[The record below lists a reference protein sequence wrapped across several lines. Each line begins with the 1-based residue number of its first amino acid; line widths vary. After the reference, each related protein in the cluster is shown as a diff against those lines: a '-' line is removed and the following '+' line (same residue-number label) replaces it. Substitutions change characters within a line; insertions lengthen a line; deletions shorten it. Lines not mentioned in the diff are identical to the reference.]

1 MEYNVGDIL
10 KVDGRRYKILG
21 KLQYKN
27 VDDNCRWMEYRLKP
41 VDGGGEFWLSVDEV
55 YDEYALYCAAKQVS
69 LDGYKKVDEGT
80 QEVIGAW
87 GRADAQ
93 AGDRAAFTEYEDASE
108 ENIISEEVWEDGRE
122 VSIGYYLDWDEITVE
137 TNPKNVQA
145 AKNTAGTNYRK
156 AGSAKPPKKKNK
168 LAVVILCAAVIF
180 LGLAIIGAVSGNK
193 HSISDYLKSNTTAY
207 VYVTS
212 ITGSGKEK
220 ADVYRALTS
229 MDLAAR
235 DILRAIEG
243 DVTDVQQNTEGDDKS
258 ITILT
263 EDEYCLVYTS
273 EDNEVLVQVSSRK
286 FAYTSD
292 TTPYRCHARTY
303 RYYRGFYF
311 TRGFTRDRSSFSSY
325 NSAYSDYDGETINY
339 SSTDPYSSYSSS
351 IRQSSVGSR
360 TSSGGGLSSGK

>member
-122 VSIGYYLDWDEITVE
+122 VSIGYYLDWNEITVE

-156 AGSAKPPKKKNK
+156 AGSAKPPKKKNS
-168 LAVVILCAAVIF
+168 LL
-180 LGLAIIGAVSGNK
+180 
-193 HSISDYLKSNTTAY
+193 
-207 VYVTS
+207 
-212 ITGSGKEK
+212 
-220 ADVYRALTS
+220 
-229 MDLAAR
+229 
-235 DILRAIEG
+235 
-243 DVTDVQQNTEGDDKS
+243 
-258 ITILT
+258 
-263 EDEYCLVYTS
+263 
-273 EDNEVLVQVSSRK
+273 
-286 FAYTSD
+286 
-292 TTPYRCHARTY
+292 
-303 RYYRGFYF
+303 
-311 TRGFTRDRSSFSSY
+311 SSFY
-325 NSAYSDYDGETINY
+325 V
-339 SSTDPYSSYSSS
+339 
-351 IRQSSVGSR
+351 RR
-360 TSSGGGLSSGK
+360 